1 MKTGLACV
9 MVTQVTVVSKL
20 HNFRMHTDRPA
31 RRGPPHAFQK
41 KYQIQ
46 SCGASRFLV
55 YKKVNMIPLQ
65 KMQDMF
71 MMLNDVHLESWLST
85 KIPLDKGK
93 LFGLIFKPSYHNY
106 LPQ

>member
-1 MKTGLACV
+1 
-9 MVTQVTVVSKL
+9 
-20 HNFRMHTDRPA
+20 
-31 RRGPPHAFQK
+31 
-41 KYQIQ
+41 
-46 SCGASRFLV
+46 LV
-55 YKKVNMIPLQ
+55 YKKVNMISLQ
-65 KMQDMF
+65 EMEDMF